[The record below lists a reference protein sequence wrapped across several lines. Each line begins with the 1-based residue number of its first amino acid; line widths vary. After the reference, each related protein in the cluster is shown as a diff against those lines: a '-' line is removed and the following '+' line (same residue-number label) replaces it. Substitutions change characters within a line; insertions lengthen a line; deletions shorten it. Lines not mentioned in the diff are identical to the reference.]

1 MHPIRLLEKTLA
13 RLATGSNYLFSV
25 RDLSAILPGSS
36 QTAFN
41 ALIGRAENNGI
52 IRRVCRGLY
61 LNPQTD
67 FPAGMVLYHAA
78 ARLRAQEFNYLSL
91 ESVLSDSGVISQV
104 PMNWITLMSSG
115 RSNTISCGSFGHIEF
130 THSKRG
136 PQEVAPQLTY
146 DANCRMWRASVALAL
161 KDMKRTRRSFD
172 LVNWE
177 IANELV

>member
-1 MHPIRLLEKTLA
+1 LT

-25 RDLSAILPGSS
+25 RDLAAILPGHS

-41 ALIGRAENNGI
+41 ALLGRAEKNGI
-52 IRRVCRGLY
+52 ISRVCRGLY
-61 LNPQTD
+61 LNPQAEC
-67 FPAGMVLYHAA
+67 PAGMVLYHAA

-104 PMNWITLMSSG
+104 AMNWITLMSSG

-130 THSKRG
+130 IHSKRESR
-136 PQEVAPQLTY
+136 EVASQLTY
-146 DANCRMWRASVALAL
+146 DTNCRLWRASVALAL
-161 KDMKRTRRSFD
+161 KDMKLTRRSLD

-177 IANELV
+177 IADELV